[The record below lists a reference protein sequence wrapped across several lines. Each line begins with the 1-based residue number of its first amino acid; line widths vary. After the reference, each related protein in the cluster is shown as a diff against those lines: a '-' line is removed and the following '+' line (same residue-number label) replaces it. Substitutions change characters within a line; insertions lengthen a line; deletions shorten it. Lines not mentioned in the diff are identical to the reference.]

1 MQELM
6 KANNHYDSANDQ
18 YYVNFESNVAENR
31 IVLKL
36 ENNYQIDFNVSDK
49 VFGFEKQR
57 YTTTTQAPNNS
68 DIASSLSMYIIID
81 LIEPNTLYSKGEVK
95 YIQYVKSIP
104 LYRNK
109 ISSRIDVQDINPLKY
124 KLFETKYDVS
134 KCRISLQDEDGKI
147 LDFNNEEFS
156 VTFTIESS

>member
-1 MQELM
+1 M
-6 KANNHYDSANDQ
+6 
-18 YYVNFESNVAENR
+18 
-31 IVLKL
+31 
-36 ENNYQIDFNVSDK
+36 
-49 VFGFEKQR
+49 
-57 YTTTTQAPNNS
+57 
-68 DIASSLSMYIIID
+68 
-81 LIEPNTLYSKGEVK
+81 
-95 YIQYVKSIP
+95 KSIP

-124 KLFETKYDVS
+124 KLLETKYDVS